1 MNALIFGAGRRG
13 LRLAR
18 HLIEEGRSVTFLDSS
33 PGRSALAQSKLD
45 CMAITGSATD
55 LDKLIEAGCEGAD
68 IVVAVT
74 DSDEVNL
81 VSCGIV
87 KSNFPKVHT
96 IATIRSITYLG
107 SNEKG
112 HTILGIDNI
121 VNPEQEA
128 GQRLYDIITSG
139 LFCDIAYFP
148 GAHYIVTTKTLT
160 KGDLYLDKNLIEL
173 KKMLPGRYLVAGV
186 KHRGKVSTATGN
198 TTLRE
203 GDEIAIIC
211 DDDERDDIYNRLGI
225 PYSDFRLRRIIILG
239 GTRIA
244 RYLLA
249 LLPEKMHRDITLVEK
264 DSSICAEFSDMFPSI
279 LILNGAITDENFW
292 DTENIADSDLFI
304 SLTENDE
311 LNIIVASYAKRI
323 GVRRSIAL
331 IKTNNNYIQLADA
344 MDIDAA
350 ISITDATVDTI
361 TKYLRGAGIQS
372 LHSIFDGDLEVY
384 EYVVS
389 SDFRY
394 IGKKLM
400 DVNLKGKAIIAGV
413 KSPDGNNFIPD
424 GSYAFA
430 AGDTLLVASTHQNFD
445 FVQELFSLNRA
456 EKV

>member
-148 GAHYIVTTKTLT
+148 DAHYIVTTKTLT

-311 LNIIVASYAKRI
+311 LNVIISSYAKKQ
-323 GVRRSIAL
+323 GARRTIAL
-331 IKTNNNYIQLADA
+331 IKTNNNYIGLART
-344 MDIDAA
+344 MGI
-350 ISITDATVDTI
+350 DATVSTTEATVDAI
-361 TKYLRGAGIQS
+361 MKILRGES
-372 LHSIFDGDLEVY
+372 VRTLHSIFDGEIEVY
-384 EYVVS
+384 EYVIKPNFIHLNKSLKDINFKGAAVIGGVS
-389 SDFRY
+389 R
-394 IGKKLM
+394 
-400 DVNLKGKAIIAGV
+400 
-413 KSPDGNNFIPD
+413 GNDNFIPD
-424 GSYAFA
+424 GNYIFKEN
-430 AGDTLLVASTHQNFD
+430 DTVLVAALHKNYDYVERIFGHRED
-445 FVQELFSLNRA
+445 V
-456 EKV
+456 